1 MCLREQMQF
10 CVMAFVAMTLF
21 PMLFISGCDSFVFIT
36 LTNLN
41 YFAIKYEVTDNHYR
55 EVKSNI
61 N

>member
-36 LTNLN
+36 LTTLIILQLN
-41 YFAIKYEVTDNHYR
+41 T
-55 EVKSNI
+55 KSQTTIIERLNQI
-61 N
+61 